1 MRLLYFVNHYPV
13 ANQPVYEDE
22 ARTLI
27 RMGHEVWLIPVW
39 GPLVELT
46 KTPDDL
52 RDRLL
57 EMPAVYTLDSLLGAL
72 AWIFQKP
79 IRTIRYIRQARIHV
93 GFSQTLRVLALVWKV
108 RLLQLDRIHAHFAS
122 NAALQGLLCA
132 DLLGLPFSC
141 TGHGT
146 ETLIEREPYLP
157 LLIQRAR
164 PFITISNYNRQRVTT
179 EIEVAKS
186 VDIKVVRCGIDLSLF
201 DDVPDRSD
209 VPDTPVILSVTWLK
223 QVKGVP
229 YLIEACDVLRKRGNR
244 FTCVIIG
251 GGELRAEAEYQIADQ
266 GLGEFIKLT
275 GPLNRQDVLAWYRKA
290 DVFALPSLSEG
301 IPLALM
307 EAMAMKLPVVATRIT
322 GIPELVTDGTDGL
335 LVEPGD
341 GAAIADALQIML
353 TTPELRRKL
362 SGLARRKIEREFDL
376 KVNAGRLLEALEDVD
391 CR

>member
-1 MRLLYFVNHYPV
+1 
-13 ANQPVYEDE
+13 
-22 ARTLI
+22 
-27 RMGHEVWLIPVW
+27 MGHEVWLIPVW